1 MRKQSELD
9 SNQEQLLNNVS
20 KALNIENKHVL
31 AHLLETYY
39 TDYGSHIDTLKALIQ
54 IKEKLQ
60 SETNKLH
67 ETISNLQE
75 KHEDLQIQ
83 LAYSNKVSQ
92 HLKERT
98 IEDRRL
104 YEQLNM
110 KLHERSELDTT
121 ILEAIEIIKSKT
133 KNEDKI
139 NAQKVN
145 EISDL
150 MSYIAYT
157 IDEYVKHKTNYKK
170 IDFGEYHKTYVDFKK
185 HKEIYLREMEED
197 TEFKNYKLYEDDDN
211 TFIGYDDE
219 ELEVKKEIQETKF
232 LKSNTQ
238 KRKEMLMLIIK
249 IMMYSAIAVI
259 GGALLIDGV
268 VLLYKALVTAKE
280 HIFTLISWIKS

>member
-1 MRKQSELD
+1 MKNAYYIFIIDYILLSIISNETGVKMRKQSELD
-9 SNQEQLLNNVS
+9 HNQEQLLNNVS

-133 KNEDKI
+133 R
-139 NAQKVN
+139 
-145 EISDL
+145 
-150 MSYIAYT
+150 
-157 IDEYVKHKTNYKK
+157 KT
-170 IDFGEYHKTYVDFKK
+170 F
-185 HKEIYLREMEED
+185 R
-197 TEFKNYKLYEDDDN
+197 YE
-211 TFIGYDDE
+211 T
-219 ELEVKKEIQETKF
+219 
-232 LKSNTQ
+232 
-238 KRKEMLMLIIK
+238 
-249 IMMYSAIAVI
+249 
-259 GGALLIDGV
+259 
-268 VLLYKALVTAKE
+268 
-280 HIFTLISWIKS
+280 